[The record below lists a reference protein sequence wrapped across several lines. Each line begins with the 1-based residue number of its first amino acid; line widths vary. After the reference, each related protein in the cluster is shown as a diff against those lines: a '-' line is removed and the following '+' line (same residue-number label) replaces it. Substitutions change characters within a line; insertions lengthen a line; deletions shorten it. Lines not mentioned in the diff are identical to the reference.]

1 MEIKYRYR
9 KEDEVKFDPA
19 GWTPRTKIGEMVKSK
34 QIVTLEQIFE
44 GGKPIK
50 EVEIVDALLPNLEN
64 KIIEVASVQ
73 RMTKNNRKPKYRAT
87 VVVGDRNGH
96 IGIGYAKDVE
106 VKPSIDSAIKN
117 AKKNII
123 SVSFGC
129 GSWECS
135 CGTPHSLPLTVRGK
149 CGTAEI
155 VLKPAP
161 RGVGIVAGEVAK
173 QVLEVTGIKD
183 VWSFSRGRT
192 RDKYNIAIATFIA
205 LKQINRLKNIDK
217 LKIVK

>member
-1 MEIKYRYR
+1 MEIRYRYR
-9 KEDEVKFDPA
+9 KEDEVKFNPES
-19 GWTPRTKIGEMVKSK
+19 WTPRTKIGEMVKSK
-34 QIVTLEQIFE
+34 QIATLEQIFE

-50 EVEIVDALLPNLEN
+50 EVEIVDALLPNIEN
-64 KIIEVASVQ
+64 KILEIASVQ
-73 RMTKNNRKPKYRAT
+73 RMTQNGRRPKYRAT

-96 IGIGYAKDVE
+96 IGIGTAKDGE

-117 AKKNII
+117 AKKKII
-123 SVSFGC
+123 SVSLGC

-135 CGTPHSLPLTVRGK
+135 CGTPHSLPLAVRGK

-155 VLKPAP
+155 WLRPAP

-192 RDKYNIAIATFIA
+192 RDKYNIAVATYLA
-205 LKQINRLKNIDK
+205 LKKISQLKNFDK
-217 LKIVK
+217 LKTVK